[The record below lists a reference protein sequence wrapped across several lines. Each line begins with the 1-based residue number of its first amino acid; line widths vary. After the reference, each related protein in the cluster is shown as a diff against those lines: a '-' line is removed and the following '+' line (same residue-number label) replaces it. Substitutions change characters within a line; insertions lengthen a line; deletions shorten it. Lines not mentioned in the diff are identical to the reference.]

1 MSTTERKTFET
12 RREEIAKR
20 KASIVALVQKYNEL
34 TLNEKTPAKDI
45 KATQDA
51 LDKDLA
57 DYKVQANHL
66 FYEECEA
73 SGDAM
78 LEAVKRQD
86 VVYLKTRDV
95 TDKESKIT
103 KRIVEEKPTTVDL
116 DAMHKYSLEVL
127 KKDGI
132 GKNKNWR
139 NLLQKINFCL
149 TLRVAKAIGVK
160 DEVYKDLE
168 GYYTINAIAK
178 DIDLGKNPLSNTQVL
193 KTLQRAV
200 TDMIG
205 EEYKATSHDV
215 AYMQECI
222 SKRAGSGVIKAA
234 THKEFYKILLDV
246 CHHIVTGDPYGL
258 KAKISKKN

>member
-1 MSTTERKTFET
+1 MSTTERKTLET

-78 LEAVKRQD
+78 LE
-86 VVYLKTRDV
+86 TRDV

-222 SKRAGSGVIKAA
+222 SKRAGSSVIKAA

>member
-1 MSTTERKTFET
+1 MSTTERKTLET

-149 TLRVAKAIGVK
+149 TL
-160 DEVYKDLE
+160 
-168 GYYTINAIAK
+168 
-178 DIDLGKNPLSNTQVL
+178 S
-193 KTLQRAV
+193 
-200 TDMIG
+200 
-205 EEYKATSHDV
+205 
-215 AYMQECI
+215 
-222 SKRAGSGVIKAA
+222 
-234 THKEFYKILLDV
+234 KEFLI
-246 CHHIVTGDPYGL
+246 C
-258 KAKISKKN
+258 